1 MRVELMLMD
10 DNDWDAKYTAEIF
23 YVPSPPLAKLT
34 IDNSGHDPMNLMRF
48 FPKINKTLDALS
60 DAFEAVSLWLEML
73 SDHVEIAQIKAGY
86 PSVVTSV
93 KWYCLHPNC
102 KCSTA
107 YHSNNINNDA
117 SSISPL
123 KID

>member
-1 MRVELMLMD
+1 MTD
-10 DNDWDAKYTAEIF
+10 ADWDAKYAAEIF

-60 DAFEAVSLWLEML
+60 DAFEAVSIWLEML

-93 KWYCLHPNC
+93 ETVPLHPNC
-102 KCSTA
+102 KCSTT
-107 YHSNNINNDA
+107 YHSNNIHHDA
-117 SSISPL
+117 GSVSPL